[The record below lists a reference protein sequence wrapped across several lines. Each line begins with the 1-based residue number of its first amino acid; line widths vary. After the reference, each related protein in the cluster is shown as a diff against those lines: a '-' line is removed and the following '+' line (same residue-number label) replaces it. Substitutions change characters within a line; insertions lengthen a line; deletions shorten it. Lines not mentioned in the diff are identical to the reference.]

1 MSKCDCYHE
10 QIINNPPK
18 SIIKNNQF
26 HSTHGNIITISKCW
40 GTKECEECT
49 CGGDT
54 SKCDFYPE
62 KRKEKKMT
70 TADMWTLAQK
80 NNKVYVADDMAYSKK
95 YGFTSAYD
103 FTDEWKPENFDSIE
117 DIMTINNW
125 EEMSNIMTKAEAE
138 EKFNIHIV

>member
-1 MSKCDCYHE
+1 MDDCKCYREQLCY
-10 QIINNPPK
+10 K
-18 SIIKNNQF
+18 SIYNNDGQRVGQYPYIN
-26 HSTHGNIITISKCW
+26 SYCT
-40 GTKECEECT
+40 GTRECEECT
-49 CGGDT
+49 CQGNT
-54 SKCDFYPE
+54 SLCNFYPE

-125 EEMSNIMTKAEAE
+125 EEMSNIMTKEEAE